1 MKMDGENKRIHVID
15 GMRGFSLLGILAA
28 NMLIFQYGMF
38 GKDEMEA
45 FSPSGLDSFLHEF
58 LKVFVESSFMP
69 IFTFLFGYSLI
80 KLKEGL
86 EDKGLKYRR
95 HLVRR
100 FFLLLVLGG
109 LHGGLLWEG
118 DILFSYG
125 IMGFFLLLFLNRKK
139 KTLLVWGMVLLF
151 LASFM
156 GYGMDSAVPA
166 DEVKRMDEYVADT
179 IKIYGTGTYGEIS
192 FHRNN
197 ADPFGMPG
205 SFYLFMM
212 LAMPFITAPLFLFGM
227 YAAKRR
233 SFHEI
238 GRNKSRYLLWG
249 GILTGAGIL
258 LKASPLMVTETGW
271 TGVLYMFGGNILSLG
286 YIFLFAW
293 LYAVKGSA
301 VLFRAFESVGRLSLS
316 NYLWQSVIC
325 TTVFYGYGLGLFG
338 KLGVLAG
345 ILLTVAIYSVQLAGS
360 YFYLKLFRTGPFE
373 KIMRMWTYF
382 SLTGRP
388 KMKKAKEDRDL
399 LANAQ

>member
-1 MKMDGENKRIHVID
+1 
-15 GMRGFSLLGILAA
+15 
-28 NMLIFQYGMF
+28 
-38 GKDEMEA
+38 
-45 FSPSGLDSFLHEF
+45 
-58 LKVFVESSFMP
+58 
-69 IFTFLFGYSLI
+69 
-80 KLKEGL
+80 
-86 EDKGLKYRR
+86 
-95 HLVRR
+95 
-100 FFLLLVLGG
+100 
-109 LHGGLLWEG
+109 
-118 DILFSYG
+118 
-125 IMGFFLLLFLNRKK
+125 MGFFLLLFLNRKK
-139 KTLLVWGMVLLF
+139 KTFLVWGMVLLI

-166 DEVKRMDEYVADT
+166 DEAKRMGEYVADT
-179 IKIYGTGTYGEIS
+179 NKIYGTGTYGEIS

-197 ADPFGMPG
+197 ADPFGMPD

-227 YAAKRR
+227 YAARRR

-258 LKASPLMVTETGW
+258 LKASPLLVPGTGW

-301 VLFRAFESVGRLSLS
+301 ILFRAFESVGRLSLS
-316 NYLWQSVIC
+316 NYLLQSVIC
-325 TTVFYGYGLGLFG
+325 TTIFYGYGLELFG

-345 ILLTVAIYSVQLAGS
+345 ILLTVVIYSIQLAGS

-382 SLTGRP
+382 SLSGRP
-388 KMKKAKEDRDL
+388 KTEKAKEDRDL